1 LVTVKRSRLSRS
13 QEPNR
18 NSIEDNHEVSKLFP
32 RFRGWG
38 VLVSMISTGKRDF
51 IYSLIAF
58 LVVCLLCSCLEK
70 CASAEDQLFETN
82 KQMKYISAGIS
93 LLADI
98 EDSPVSSLPTWHA
111 TLMRWD
117 KASIAIYL
125 NLVLSTGMS
134 DSFEEYIVDS
144 GKVLLLNDKRLERIA
159 FLSSPDETFHYMT
172 SRSDLFF
179 QNALES
185 KYIMETIQSQD
196 LIDVFGNTRFVAK
209 TVQDFQTRLMTLGV
223 ETGEPLQMTVYK
235 ASEADEQYYSGIEES
250 DDTNYVIALPRF
262 IQGIKL
268 MSWGQ
273 RLPVGDYTYNA
284 YITLYIDP
292 QGISDIQIPLM
303 FSELRQGYQ
312 NSILSLDQAIEALT
326 KLQSESFL
334 PNAED
339 GSMDEI
345 EIDHV
350 VLEYAPIQINDECTT
365 FDLIPVW
372 SFYSNYADDDN
383 RTVISLNAYSGEQV
397 F

>member
-1 LVTVKRSRLSRS
+1 
-13 QEPNR
+13 
-18 NSIEDNHEVSKLFP
+18 
-32 RFRGWG
+32 
-38 VLVSMISTGKRDF
+38 
-51 IYSLIAF
+51 
-58 LVVCLLCSCLEK
+58 
-70 CASAEDQLFETN
+70 
-82 KQMKYISAGIS
+82 MKYESAGIS

-125 NLVLSTGMS
+125 NLVQSTGMS
-134 DSFEEYIVDS
+134 DSFEEYVVDN

-159 FLSSPDETFHYMT
+159 FLGSPDETFHYMT

-179 QNALES
+179 QNAFEN
-185 KYIMETIQSQD
+185 KYILDTIQGQN
-196 LIDVFGNTRFVAK
+196 LIDVFENTRFVAK

-235 ASEADEQYYSGIEES
+235 TSETDEQCYSGIEES

-268 MSWGQ
+268 MPWGQ
-273 RLPVGDYTYNA
+273 RLAVGDNTYST
-284 YITLYIDP
+284 YITLYIDS
-292 QGISDIQIPLM
+292 QGISDIQIPLV

-312 NSILSLDQAIEALT
+312 HSILSVDQAVEALT
-326 KLQSESFL
+326 KLKSESFL
-334 PNAED
+334 PYAED
-339 GSMDEI
+339 ELMD

-350 VLEYAPIQINDECTT
+350 SLEYAPIQTNDECTT

-372 SFYSNYADDDN
+372 SFYSNYEDDDN

>member
-1 LVTVKRSRLSRS
+1 
-13 QEPNR
+13 
-18 NSIEDNHEVSKLFP
+18 
-32 RFRGWG
+32 
-38 VLVSMISTGKRDF
+38 
-51 IYSLIAF
+51 
-58 LVVCLLCSCLEK
+58 
-70 CASAEDQLFETN
+70 
-82 KQMKYISAGIS
+82 
-93 LLADI
+93 
-98 EDSPVSSLPTWHA
+98 
-111 TLMRWD
+111 
-117 KASIAIYL
+117 
-125 NLVLSTGMS
+125 
-134 DSFEEYIVDS
+134 
-144 GKVLLLNDKRLERIA
+144 
-159 FLSSPDETFHYMT
+159 
-172 SRSDLFF
+172 
-179 QNALES
+179 
-185 KYIMETIQSQD
+185 
-196 LIDVFGNTRFVAK
+196 
-209 TVQDFQTRLMTLGV
+209 
-223 ETGEPLQMTVYK
+223 
-235 ASEADEQYYSGIEES
+235 
-250 DDTNYVIALPRF
+250 
-262 IQGIKL
+262 